1 MARLF
6 KRIRARFGISAPKV
20 TVRTHVGWYWRWL
33 GIIVALAL
41 FVGAAAWLY
50 DAGRRFAGFDRR
62 ETEEELSRLRASVAR
77 LEKETGRL
85 RAIADASE
93 SRLKIEQAAQAQL
106 EVQAKALEA
115 QNTRLKEDLAFFE
128 NLTPSTSK
136 LSIHR
141 FRVDPDVLPGE
152 YRYRLLV
159 LRGGRRAREFRG
171 SLQLVISLQPE
182 GRNATISIPDQASAH
197 DVGYSLRFKY
207 FQLVEGTFRVPASA
221 KLISVQARVL
231 EEGTIQARANQN
243 FGPPPGG
250 KEG

>member
-33 GIIVALAL
+33 GILVMLTL
-41 FVGAAAWLY
+41 FVGIAGLLY
-50 DAGRRFAGFDRR
+50 DAGRRFAGFDLR
-62 ETEEELSRLRASVAR
+62 ETEEELSGLRASVVR
-77 LEKETGRL
+77 LEKETSRL

-128 NLTPSTSK
+128 NLTPATAK
-136 LSIHR
+136 LSVHR

-159 LRGGRRAREFRG
+159 LRGGRRAREFVG
-171 SLQLVISLQPE
+171 SLQLVISLQAE
-182 GRNATISIPDQASAH
+182 GRNATISIPDQASGRDSA
-197 DVGYSLRFKY
+197 YALRFKY
-207 FQLVEGTFRVPASA
+207 FQLVEGTFRVPANA
-221 KLISVQARVL
+221 KLISVQARVM
-231 EEGTIQARANQN
+231 EDGAIQARANQSFN
-243 FGPPPGG
+243 PPLVS

>member
-1 MARLF
+1 M
-6 KRIRARFGISAPKV
+6 
-20 TVRTHVGWYWRWL
+20 
-33 GIIVALAL
+33 VAVAI

-50 DAGRRFAGFDRR
+50 DAGSRFAGFDRR
-62 ETEEELSRLRASVAR
+62 ETAEELARLRASVAR
-77 LEKETGRL
+77 LEKETSRL

-93 SRLKIEQAAQAQL
+93 SRLKIEQSAQAQL

-128 NLTPSTSK
+128 NLTPTTSR

-159 LRGGRRAREFRG
+159 FQGGKRDREFRG
-171 SLQLVISLQPE
+171 SLQLVISLQE
-182 GRNATISIPDQASAH
+182 NGRNVTISIPDQASAR
-197 DVGYSLRFKY
+197 DSAYSLRFKY
-207 FQLVEGTFRVPASA
+207 FQRVEGTFRIPGNA
-221 KLISVQARVL
+221 KLMGAQARVL
-231 EEGTIQARANQN
+231 EEGSVQARANQS
-243 FGPPPGG
+243 FSPPLGG